1 MGTSLQQPLTNRSAD
16 LLESIKIE
24 NSPRSSNM
32 AALRAQFFQEKLSS
46 NTSKDNSNNTAEQE
60 SKQKEIA
67 DDKHTVLDRR
77 KSADTGNK
85 KLDALTKGN
94 HNDIKSMFEEHI
106 AVKKGLI
113 PDPNLSQG
121 PVVKM
126 RRKVNPNLPT
136 PFKKF
141 EEEEDTN
148 KKKRNRESVPIDRKM
163 FNHFLNKFEDD
174 QSREAAKRQCWNLTQ
189 KQKNHSVSWSKKQ
202 EEAKL
207 LEEKKTLQEEIAAR
221 EAEAENKRLEKL
233 EEERIQREKKE

>member
-46 NTSKDNSNNTAEQE
+46 NTSKDNSNNTTEQE
-60 SKQKEIA
+60 SKQTEIA
-67 DDKHTVLDRR
+67 ADKPNIVTSPPETGGEDDKNTVLDRR

-113 PDPNLSQG
+113 PD
-121 PVVKM
+121 
-126 RRKVNPNLPT
+126 
-136 PFKKF
+136 
-141 EEEEDTN
+141 
-148 KKKRNRESVPIDRKM
+148 
-163 FNHFLNKFEDD
+163 
-174 QSREAAKRQCWNLTQ
+174 
-189 KQKNHSVSWSKKQ
+189 
-202 EEAKL
+202 
-207 LEEKKTLQEEIAAR
+207 
-221 EAEAENKRLEKL
+221 
-233 EEERIQREKKE
+233 